1 MNKKLLIFVF
11 MIFLFGLLATFVAG
25 QVLTVGNQQKGSGD
39 SVQDLNARVSNLE
52 GQVAALQKQIRD
64 LASKSTPRVLTIP
77 SAQVVPGYQLP
88 PGAKQHEVS
97 GLKYWTIPLKEGQ

>member
-1 MNKKLLIFVF
+1 MNKKLLVAVF
-11 MIFLFGLLATFVAG
+11 MIFLIGLLASFVTG
-25 QVLTVGNQQKGSGD
+25 QVFTEAKQQKSSGD
-39 SVQDLNARVSNLE
+39 SSQDLNARVSNLE

-64 LASKSTPRVLTIP
+64 LTSKSSPRVLTIP
-77 SAQVVPGYQLP
+77 STQVVPGYQLP